1 MVCANFFMPL
11 PGTKLGDAPENQ
23 VPSAMWKYF
32 DSKTPIFT
40 TEEIQL
46 LHRKLA
52 VAVQLNWYYSK
63 EYKQIR
69 NFEKGDTL
77 HLRMV
82 ELAKSFGFENGIP
95 NDIKKLI
102 E

>member
-1 MVCANFFMPL
+1 MYYAIDL
-11 PGTKLGDAPENQ
+11 PFELRFSLA
-23 VPSAMWKYF
+23 
-32 DSKTPIFT
+32 IFGGSY
-40 TEEIQL
+40 
-46 LHRKLA
+46 
-52 VAVQLNWYYSK
+52 NK